1 MGDKIEFHQS
11 KIEMN
16 ADRNRELAAML
27 IARMER
33 MSADSYWAHQASGLR
48 GSLLRWMEQDGGDDD
63 QLMGLIAR
71 CFTVLERAAK
81 EK

>member
-16 ADRNRELAAML
+16 ADRNREIAAML

-48 GSLLRWMEQDGGDDD
+48 GSLLRWMEQDGGDED

-71 CFTVLERAAK
+71 GFTVLERAAK